1 MSILHSA
8 SKIGTDGGKLTEYPD
23 LDLHVAV
30 EMTVQMHTVRRT
42 GVAPNYYPPN
52 TNYPVPSLPNQ
63 FPQPLPHAQP
73 AMPALPQTNQ
83 IANLIQTL
91 DGPALQSL
99 LSTLQQTQSAT
110 QAAMPSLP
118 MAPNASNPVDLA
130 SLLNNAYRQQNPL
143 ATAQNQGPQ
152 SQAANPFGLPRSAQP
167 SNRLDP
173 NLLALLA
180 KGTAN
185 GGPIQGGQAAVGPH
199 VQNIVNQ
206 LAKWKQ

>member
-1 MSILHSA
+1 MLMRKS
-8 SKIGTDGGKLTEYPD
+8 TEYPD

-30 EMTVQMHTVRRT
+30 EMTVQMHTVRRA
-42 GVAPNYYPPN
+42 GVAPNFYTPN
-52 TNYPVPSLPNQ
+52 PTYPVPSLPNQ
-63 FPQPLPHAQP
+63 FPQPMPHAQP
-73 AMPALPQTNQ
+73 AMAALPQSNQ

-99 LSTLQQTQSAT
+99 LNTLQQTQSVS

-118 MAPNASNPVDLA
+118 MAPNSSNPVDLA
-130 SLLNNAYRQQNPL
+130 SLLSNAHSQQNPL
-143 ATAQNQGPQ
+143 AAARNQGPQ
-152 SQAANPFGLPRSAQP
+152 LQAANPFGLPLSAQS

-180 KGTAN
+180 KGAAN

-206 LAKWKQ
+206 LSKWKQ

>member
-1 MSILHSA
+1 MLMERS
-8 SKIGTDGGKLTEYPD
+8 TEYPD

-30 EMTVQMHTVRRT
+30 EMTVQMHTVRRA
-42 GVAPNYYPPN
+42 GIAPHYYPPN
-52 TNYPVPSLPNQ
+52 PTYPVPSLPNQ

-73 AMPALPQTNQ
+73 AIPTLPQSNQ

-99 LSTLQQTQSAT
+99 LSTLQQAQSVP

-118 MAPNASNPVDLA
+118 MAPNASKPVDLA
-130 SLLNNAYRQQNPL
+130 SLLNSAHRQQ
-143 ATAQNQGPQ
+143 
-152 SQAANPFGLPRSAQP
+152 NPFGLPLSTQP
-167 SNRLDP
+167 SNQLDP

-180 KGTAN
+180 KGAAN
-185 GGPIQGGQAAVGPH
+185 GGPIQGGQAAVSPH